1 MSVRAAL
8 LSRLPQRIA
17 RLGADQSGVS
27 TIELAIFLPILA
39 TLITGAVDLGQGLS
53 QQFTLQQAVNRSLEM
68 VQARQFTAA
77 CLDIWDRH
85 RPVLRMRN
93 LKSDEGD
100 LRFLNVRLG
109 FTMPVLDALSEKITL
124 VKAAGRLPASIPSS
138 AFAAVAFAA
147 IERNG
152 AAYGHIDRHGKAE
165 VIEASAYLLAGWMG
179 VADGP
184 ST

>member
-77 CLDIWDRH
+77 AGASQVNYNFLVTEAASAAKV
-85 RPVLRMRN
+85 PVGKVSLRKWLECDGVTKTDYETLCETGEDSARY
-93 LKSDEGD
+93 LE
-100 LRFLNVRLG
+100 LRIATTYESTIL
-109 FTMPVLDALSEKITL
+109 FT
-124 VKAAGRLPASIPSS
+124 RLPMVVRG
-138 AFAAVAFAA
+138 AVR
-147 IERNG
+147 IQ
-152 AAYGHIDRHGKAE
+152 
-165 VIEASAYLLAGWMG
+165 
-179 VADGP
+179 
-184 ST
+184 